1 HQERFFIRSRWLDC
15 TGRRYGCLFLFHN
28 EYLQVVE
35 NNVYASVLL
44 SGFFNYKS
52 YFSFYFAF
60 LSIDRALI

>member
-1 HQERFFIRSRWLDC
+1 FFIRSRWLDC

-44 SGFFNYKS
+44 SDFFNYKS